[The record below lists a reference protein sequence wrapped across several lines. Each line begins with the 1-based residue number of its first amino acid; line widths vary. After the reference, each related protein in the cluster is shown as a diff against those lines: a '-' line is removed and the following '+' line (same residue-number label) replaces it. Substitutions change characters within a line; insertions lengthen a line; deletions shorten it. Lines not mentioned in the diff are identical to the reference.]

1 MVATYTGRTDGRIA
15 RAQASRVQFTDPS
28 NLVTRREYPRVLI
41 NLGRNSMST
50 ADPLSHGGD
59 PHVSLDSKCEI
70 GMASLTVAGCRVNA
84 GGRFLSKKKRWRK
97 VEDRSA
103 SSPSLIAT
111 EPGESF
117 PTSGDTKGVFGSPGD
132 LSHLIHAERSYVDYI
147 QICFCSVCLVGRVR

>member
-84 GGRFLSKKKRWRK
+84 GGRFLSKKKTLEEGGGPQRVVAVSHRDRAGGILPDPWRHEGC
-97 VEDRSA
+97 VW
-103 SSPSLIAT
+103 
-111 EPGESF
+111 
-117 PTSGDTKGVFGSPGD
+117 
-132 LSHLIHAERSYVDYI
+132 
-147 QICFCSVCLVGRVR
+147 